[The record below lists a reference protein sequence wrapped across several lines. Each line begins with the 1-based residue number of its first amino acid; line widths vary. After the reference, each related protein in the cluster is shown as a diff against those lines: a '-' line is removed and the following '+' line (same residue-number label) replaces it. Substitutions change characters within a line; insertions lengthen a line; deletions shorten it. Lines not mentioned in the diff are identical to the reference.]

1 MRITDKEMQKV
12 LQMGG
17 NPAADALA
25 EESSIGKAE
34 DAELIKAVV
43 QDVIEMPDREDRIEE
58 LKAAIEAREYNPTG
72 AEIADA
78 MVRRSIADRIR

>member
-17 NPAADALA
+17 NPTSGAGIDEELA
-25 EESSIGKAE
+25 IKSA
-34 DAELIKAVV
+34 DAELVKAVV
-43 QDVIEMPDREDRIEE
+43 QDVLEMPDREDRIEE

-78 MVRRSIADRIR
+78 MIRRNIADRIR